1 MFHKG
6 IHLYK
11 KGLFKI
17 SYLFWVYKF
26 NRYLIMLLFF
36 SVSCSS
42 PSKKPL
48 NIILIMADDLG
59 YGDIS
64 CYGSDFIHT
73 PVIDKL
79 AAEGI
84 KFIDYHSN
92 GAVCTPTRA
101 ALMTGN
107 YQQRAGLEGVIYAQL
122 DKRMYGISGS
132 KKTIAE
138 YFQKAGYTTGAF
150 GKWHLG
156 YNPEFNPVKHGFD
169 EFYGY
174 VSGNVDYISHR
185 DGIGL
190 FDWWHNTDT
199 CNEEGYVTDLITNH
213 ALNFMEK
220 NKDNPFFL
228 YLPHEAPHYPYQGR
242 NDKADRLPGN
252 EFPPLGSRP
261 DKKQAYKEMVEI
273 MDENIGWI
281 LGKLEELELN
291 QNTLV
296 IFCSDNGA
304 TNMGSNGYLN
314 GFKGSLWEGGHRV
327 PAIVWYPQKIKG
339 GKISNS
345 TILSMD
351 ILPTLLSVIGVS
363 PDEKLDGIDFSP
375 VLFGEKALEDRN
387 VFWRYRDQLV
397 IRKGDWKYMKIH
409 EDEYLFN
416 LKDDLGEQKN
426 QIENQLPKAAE
437 LKVLLKNWETEMN
450 EYKQQTN

>member
-1 MFHKG
+1 MKIKLIKSKVGQRAKNFW
-6 IHLYK
+6 ILLIFI
-11 KGLFKI
+11 LFACNHQTSK
-17 SYLFWVYKF
+17 
-26 NRYLIMLLFF
+26 
-36 SVSCSS
+36 S
-42 PSKKPL
+42 P

-64 CYGSDFIHT
+64 CYGSDNIKT
-73 PVIDKL
+73 PVLDKM
-79 AAEGI
+79 ASEGI
-84 KFIDYHSN
+84 KFTDYHSN

-107 YQQRAGLEGVIYAQL
+107 YQQRAGLEGVIYAQIG
-122 DKRMYGISGS
+122 KRMYGISQNE
-132 KKTIAE
+132 KTIAE
-138 YFQKAGYTTGAF
+138 YFQEAGYTTGAF

-156 YNPEFNPVKHGFD
+156 YNPEFNPVLHGFD

-190 FDWWHNTDT
+190 YDWWQNADT
-199 CNEEGYVTDLITNH
+199 IYEVGYVTDLITNH
-213 ALNFMEK
+213 ALDFLEQ

-242 NDKADRLPGN
+242 DDKADRLPGE
-252 EFPPLGSRP
+252 EFPALGSRP

-273 MDENIGWI
+273 MDENIGRVFK
-281 LGKLEELELN
+281 KLEELGLID
-291 QNTLV
+291 NTLV
-296 IFCSDNGA
+296 LFCSDNGA
-304 TNMGSNGYLN
+304 TNMGSNGELN
-314 GFKGSLWEGGHRV
+314 GFKTTLWEGGHRV
-327 PAIVWYPQKIKG
+327 PAIIWYPGKIKG
-339 GKISNS
+339 GKISSS

-375 VLFGEKALEDRN
+375 VLFGKKELEERS

-397 IRKGDWKYMKIH
+397 IRKGEWKYMKIH

-426 QIENQLPKAAE
+426 QIENQLPIAAE
-437 LKVLLKNWETEMN
+437 LKVLLRNWETEMN